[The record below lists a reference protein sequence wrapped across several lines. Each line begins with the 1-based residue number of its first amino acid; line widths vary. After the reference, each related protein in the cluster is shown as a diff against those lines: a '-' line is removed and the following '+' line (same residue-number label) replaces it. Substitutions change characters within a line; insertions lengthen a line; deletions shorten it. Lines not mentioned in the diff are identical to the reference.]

1 MSGNSNGSSQP
12 QTSVLQGSSALN
24 TESNTA
30 MQIDKPPQDSIVKV
44 EPSTK
49 SESGEAKS
57 SISVI
62 FTDWIPAND
71 GDGDGDGDTNTPCA
85 EENLSSHVL
94 RSNPAR
100 YYHRQRGPEKIRP
113 GLGTSIEDLM
123 AISMKSKPKKR
134 KAVPIMQKL
143 LDSMFIKTHA

>member
-30 MQIDKPPQDSIVKV
+30 MHIDKPPQDSIVKV

-49 SESGEAKS
+49 SESVEAKS

-62 FTDWIPAND
+62 FTDWIPSN
-71 GDGDGDGDTNTPCA
+71 DGDGDGDTNTPCA

-94 RSNPAR
+94 RSNPTR

-143 LDSMFIKTHA
+143 LDSMFIKIHT